1 MFITYF
7 IGTVLFG
14 ILASVDDSLFV
25 IWFLCALGCFILGLI
40 DLIKGG
46 YNK

>member
-14 ILASVDDSLFV
+14 IMASVDSSLFV

-40 DLIKGG
+40 DLLKGG
-46 YNK
+46 Y